1 MTSKGD
7 LRKKLEFAFDIYDS
21 DNNGDLSYNELSN
34 GLQAMLKL
42 LVHKRTFLAFHI
54 LICS

>member
-7 LRKKLEFAFDIYDS
+7 VRKKLEFAFDIYDF
-21 DNNGDLSYNELSN
+21 DNNGDLSYNELNN

-42 LVHKRTFLAFHI
+42 LVHKRTLLAFFY